1 MSNHGRYPNIS
12 SSMRS
17 RAALRLIL
25 AGLIILA
32 ASMAAAHAAAV
43 RQPAGHD
50 VKGADQV
57 QSGEDALAKRIDEE
71 NARLDRL
78 LRGICRGC

>member
-17 RAALRLIL
+17 RAALSSIL

-43 RQPAGHD
+43 RQPTRD
-50 VKGADQV
+50 EVKGADQV
-57 QSGEDALAKRIDEE
+57 ESGEDALAKRIDEE
-71 NARLDRL
+71 NVRLDRL

>member
-12 SSMRS
+12 SSIRS
-17 RAALRLIL
+17 RAALGSIL

-32 ASMAAAHAAAV
+32 VSMAAAHAAQV
-43 RQPAGHD
+43 RQSTRD
-50 VKGADQV
+50 EVKGADQV
-57 QSGEDALAKRIDEE
+57 QSGDALAKRIVEE

-78 LRGICRGC
+78 LKGICRGC